1 MTSTQD
7 RTNIQQQTGKE
18 LSRVDG
24 RLKVT
29 GEACYSA
36 EFPLEGIT
44 HGYLIQSTIAK
55 GRIKAIDT
63 STAEYLPGVL
73 AILTHQNAP
82 KLNSLEGAD
91 FDSGYSVE
99 TLLPLQSDRVYYDGQ
114 HIGIVIAQTYEQ
126 ARLAASLTEITY
138 ETEEPIFDLK
148 QALEQPEKHDAEKTL
163 TEESLQSVCGDVVS
177 SALNQASVILEETYT
192 TPLEH
197 HNPMEASA
205 TTAEWHDDEL
215 IVYDSTQ
222 WVVGTQRTL
231 ARCLGLPEE
240 KVWVISHF
248 IGGAFGCKA
257 FFSAHSLLAAI
268 AARKVNRPVRLMLTR
283 QQMFSACGHR
293 PRTIQKL
300 TLAADETGKLTAIR
314 HLTDTETS
322 FVGDFI
328 EPCGTTTTTLLYACP
343 NLEIKHN
350 VARVNVATPTYMRG
364 PGETSGTYAL
374 ESAMDELAYKAG
386 IDPVEFRIINHADRH
401 PQSDKPW
408 SSKHLIECY
417 HRAADAFG
425 WQNRDS
431 RPGSMREGDELI
443 GWGMATAT
451 YRAVRRSAAAKA
463 QILANGRVVVSSATH
478 DLGTGTY
485 TIMTQIAADTL
496 GLPIERVK
504 FELGDTKLP
513 FAFPS
518 GGSSTAASVGPVV
531 RSACEAACLKLIELA
546 IADSESPLYN
556 YAVEKIIT
564 EQGRI
569 FVADSPSVGETYQ
582 EVLQRHNLP
591 FVEAEVLPQDQGAR
605 YKYIAA
611 RNKPG
616 VVEDEGADSEQ
627 FAFQSFG
634 AHFVEVRINPRCHQ
648 VRVTRIVS
656 TFDVGRILNQK
667 TARSQIYGGIIFG
680 IGMALIEETLLD
692 PHSGR
697 VLIHNLADYH
707 VPIQADIP
715 QIEAIFVEKPDYH
728 FNPLGARGIG
738 EISTTGVAAA
748 IANAVYHA
756 TGKRVRDLP
765 ITPDKLL

>member
-1 MTSTQD
+1 MINEMTSTQD
-7 RTNIQQQTGKE
+7 RTKIQQVTGKNI
-18 LSRVDG
+18 SRVDG

-36 EFPLEGIT
+36 EFPLEGIA
-44 HGYLIQSTIAK
+44 HGYLIQSTIAR

-63 STAEYLPGVL
+63 STAEQLPGVL

-82 KLNSLEGAD
+82 KLNSLEGGD
-91 FDSGYSVE
+91 FGSGHAGE
-99 TLLPLQSDRVYYDGQ
+99 NLLPLQSDKVYFDGQ
-114 HIGIVIAQTYEQ
+114 HIGIVIAETYEQ

-138 ETEEPIFDLK
+138 ETEEPVFDLE
-148 QALEQPEKHDAEKTL
+148 QAIEHSEKYEPGERLQPSRGDIEKGI
-163 TEESLQSVCGDVVS
+163 Q
-177 SALNQASVILEETYT
+177 QATVTIEATYT

-197 HNPMEASA
+197 HNPMETSA
-205 TTAEWHDDEL
+205 TTAEWNNDEL
-215 IVYDSTQ
+215 TVYDSTQ
-222 WVVGTQRTL
+222 WVMGTRAML
-231 ARCLGLPEE
+231 AKGLGLSQE
-240 KVWVISHF
+240 KVRVISHF
-248 IGGAFGCKA
+248 VGGGFGCKGY
-257 FFSAHSLLAAI
+257 FWTHPLLAAI

-322 FVGDFI
+322 FVGDHA
-328 EPCGTTTTTLLYACP
+328 EPCGKTTVLLYACP
-343 NLEIKHN
+343 NLEVKHTI
-350 VARVNVATPTYMRG
+350 ARVNIGTPTPMRG

-408 SSKHLIECY
+408 SSKNLIECY
-417 HRAADAFG
+417 RRAADAFG
-425 WQNRDS
+425 WQNRDP
-431 RPGSMREGDELI
+431 RPGSMRDGEDLI

-451 YRAVRRSAAAKA
+451 YPGYRFPASAKA

-485 TIMTQIAADTL
+485 TIMTQVAADTL

-513 FAFPS
+513 QASVS
-518 GGSSTAASVGPVV
+518 GGSSTAASVSPAV
-531 RSACEAACLKLIELA
+531 RSACEAAGFKLIEMA
-546 IADSESPLYN
+546 IADSESPLHN
-556 YAVEKIIT
+556 YAAEDIIT

-569 FVADSPSVGETYQ
+569 FVADSPSIGETYQ

-591 FVEAEVLPQDQGAR
+591 FVEAQVSPQDKGAR
-605 YKYIAA
+605 YQSIAA
-611 RNKPG
+611 RTKPG
-616 VVEDEGADSEQ
+616 VVEDEGADSEK
-627 FAFQSFG
+627 FAFNSFG
-634 AHFVEVRINPRCHQ
+634 AHFVEVRINPRRNQ
-648 VRVTRIVS
+648 VKVTRIVGA
-656 TFDVGRILNQK
+656 FDVGRILNQK
-667 TARSQIYGGIIFG
+667 TARSQIYGGMIFG
-680 IGMALIEETLLD
+680 IGMALMEETLLD

-697 VLIHNLADYH
+697 VIIHNLADYH

-728 FNPLGARGIG
+728 FNPLGVRGIG

-748 IANAVYHA
+748 VANAVYHA

>member
-7 RTNIQQQTGKE
+7 RTKIQQVTGKDI
-18 LSRVDG
+18 SRVDG
-24 RLKVT
+24 RLKVM

-36 EFPLEGIT
+36 EFPLEGIA
-44 HGYLIQSTIAK
+44 HGYLIQSTIAR

-63 STAEYLPGVL
+63 SKAEQLPGVL

-82 KLNSLEGAD
+82 KLNSLEGGD
-91 FDSGYSVE
+91 FSSGMAGE
-99 TLLPLQSDRVYYDGQ
+99 NLLPLQSDRVYFDGQ
-114 HIGIVIAQTYEQ
+114 HIGIVVAETYEQ

-138 ETEEPIFDLK
+138 ATEEPIFELE
-148 QALEQPEKHDAEKTL
+148 QALKHSEKYDAGERLQPSRGDI
-163 TEESLQSVCGDVVS
+163 ESGLDR
-177 SALNQASVILEETYT
+177 ASVTIEETYT

-197 HNPMEASA
+197 HNPMETSA
-205 TTAEWHDDEL
+205 TTAEWNEDEL
-215 IVYDSTQ
+215 TVYDSTQ
-222 WVVGTQRTL
+222 WVMGTRGML
-231 ARCLGLPEE
+231 AKGLGLTDE
-240 KVWVISHF
+240 KVRVISHF
-248 IGGAFGCKA
+248 VGGGFGCKGP
-257 FFSAHSLLAAI
+257 FWTHPLLAAI
-268 AARKVNRPVRLMLTR
+268 AARQVNRPVRLMLTR

-322 FVGDFI
+322 FVGDHA
-328 EPCGTTTTTLLYACP
+328 EPCGMTTTLLYACP
-343 NLEIKHN
+343 NLEVKHN
-350 VARVNVATPTYMRG
+350 IARVNIGTPTPMRG

-408 SSKHLIECY
+408 SSKNLIECY
-417 HRAADAFG
+417 RRAAEAFG
-425 WQNRDS
+425 WQNRNP
-431 RPGSMREGDELI
+431 RPGSMRDGEDLI

-451 YRAVRRSAAAKA
+451 YPGYRFPASAKA

-513 FAFPS
+513 QASVS
-518 GGSSTAASVGPVV
+518 GGSSTAASVSPAV
-531 RSACEAACLKLIELA
+531 RSACEAAGLKLIEMA
-546 IADSESPLYN
+546 IADSESPLHN
-556 YAVEKIIT
+556 YTVEEITT

-569 FVADSPSVGETYQ
+569 FVADSPSIGETYQ

-591 FVEAEVLPQDQGAR
+591 LVEAQVSPQDKGAR
-605 YKYIAA
+605 YKSIAA
-611 RNKPG
+611 RTKPG
-616 VVEDEGADSEQ
+616 VVEDEGGADK
-627 FAFQSFG
+627 FAVNSFG
-634 AHFVEVRINPRCHQ
+634 AHFAEVRVNPRRNQ
-648 VRVTRIVS
+648 VKVTRMVGA
-656 TFDVGRILNQK
+656 FDVGRILNKK

-680 IGMALIEETLLD
+680 IGMALMEETLLD

-697 VLIHNLADYH
+697 VIIHNLADYH

-715 QIEAIFVEKPDYH
+715 EIEAIFVEKPDYH

-748 IANAVYHA
+748 VANAVYHA

>member
-7 RTNIQQQTGKE
+7 RTNIQQKTGKDI
-18 LSRVDG
+18 SRVDG
-24 RLKVT
+24 KLKVT

-36 EFPLEGIT
+36 EFPLEGIA
-44 HGYLIQSTIAK
+44 HGYLIQSTIAR

-63 STAEYLPGVL
+63 SKAEQLPGVL
-73 AILTHQNAP
+73 AILTHKNAP
-82 KLNSLEGAD
+82 KLNSLESGD
-91 FDSGYSVE
+91 FSSGHAGE
-99 TLLPLQSDRVYYDGQ
+99 NFLPLQSDRVYFDGQ
-114 HIGIVIAQTYEQ
+114 HIGIVVAQTYEQ

-138 ETEEPIFDLK
+138 ETEEPVFDLDKALEQSEKYDAGERLQPSRGDVETALK
-148 QALEQPEKHDAEKTL
+148 QA
-163 TEESLQSVCGDVVS
+163 SVT
-177 SALNQASVILEETYT
+177 IEETYT

-197 HNPMEASA
+197 HNPMETSA
-205 TTAEWHDDEL
+205 TIAEWNDDEL
-215 IVYDSTQ
+215 TVYDSTQ
-222 WVVGTQRTL
+222 WVMGTRGML
-231 ARCLGLPEE
+231 AKGLGLPEE
-240 KVWVISHF
+240 KVRVISHF
-248 IGGAFGCKA
+248 VGGGFGCKG
-257 FFSAHSLLAAI
+257 FFWTHPLLAAI

-300 TLAADETGKLTAIR
+300 TLAADDTGKLTAIR
-314 HLTDTETS
+314 HITNTETS
-322 FVGDFI
+322 FVGDHA
-328 EPCGTTTTTLLYACP
+328 EPCGMTTTLLYACP
-343 NLEIKHN
+343 NLEVKHN
-350 VARVNVATPTYMRG
+350 IARVNIGTPTPMRG

-374 ESAMDELAYKAG
+374 ESAIDELAYKAG

-401 PQSDKPW
+401 PHSDKPW
-408 SSKHLIECY
+408 SSKNLIECY
-417 HRAADAFG
+417 RRAADAFG
-425 WQNRDS
+425 WQNRDP
-431 RPGSMREGDELI
+431 RPGSMRDGSDLI

-451 YRAVRRSAAAKA
+451 YPGYRFPAAAKA

-496 GLPIERVK
+496 GLPIEQVK

-513 FAFPS
+513 QAPVS
-518 GGSSTAASVGPVV
+518 GGSCTAASVSPAV
-531 RSACEAACLKLIELA
+531 RSACEAAALKLIEIA

-556 YAVEKIIT
+556 HAVEDIIT

-569 FVADSPSVGETYQ
+569 FVANSPSVGETYQ

-591 FVEAEVLPQDQGAR
+591 FVEAQVSPQDKGAR
-605 YKYIAA
+605 YKSIAA
-611 RNKPG
+611 RTKPG
-616 VVEDEGADSEQ
+616 IAEDEGADSEQ

-634 AHFVEVRINPRCHQ
+634 AHFAEVRINPRRHQ
-648 VRVTRIVS
+648 VKVTRMVGA
-656 TFDVGRILNQK
+656 FDVGRILNQK
-667 TARSQIYGGIIFG
+667 TARSQVYGGIIFG
-680 IGMALIEETLLD
+680 IGMALMEETLLD

-697 VLIHNLADYH
+697 VIIHNLADYH

-728 FNPLGARGIG
+728 LNPLGARGIG

-748 IANAVYHA
+748 VANAVYHA

>member
-1 MTSTQD
+1 MTSTQE
-7 RTNIQQQTGKE
+7 TKIQQVTGKDI
-18 LSRVDG
+18 SRVDG

-55 GRIKAIDT
+55 GRIKVIDT
-63 STAEYLPGVL
+63 STAEQLPGVL

-82 KLNSLEGAD
+82 KLNSLEGGDMA
-91 FDSGYSVE
+91 SGLAGE
-99 TLLPLQSDRVYYDGQ
+99 NLLPLQSDQVYFDGQ
-114 HIGIVIAQTYEQ
+114 HIGIVIAETYEQ

-138 ETEEPIFDLK
+138 ATEEPVFDLE
-148 QALEQPEKHDAEKTL
+148 QAIEHSEKYDAGERLQPSRGDIK
-163 TEESLQSVCGDVVS
+163 SGLQ
-177 SALNQASVILEETYT
+177 QASVTIEETYT

-197 HNPMEASA
+197 HNPMETSA
-205 TTAEWHDDEL
+205 TTAEWNDDEL
-215 IVYDSTQ
+215 TVYDSTQ
-222 WVVGTQRTL
+222 WVMGTRGML
-231 ARCLGLPEE
+231 AKGLGLPKE
-240 KVWVISHF
+240 KVRVISHF
-248 IGGAFGCKA
+248 VGGGFGCKGN
-257 FFSAHSLLAAI
+257 FWTHPLLAAI
-268 AARKVNRPVRLMLTR
+268 AARQVNRPVRLMLTR

-322 FVGDFI
+322 FIGDHA
-328 EPCGTTTTTLLYACP
+328 EPCGMTTTLLYACP
-343 NLEIKHN
+343 NLEVKHN
-350 VARVNVATPTYMRG
+350 IARVNIGTPTPMRG

-425 WQNRDS
+425 WQDRDP
-431 RPGSMREGDELI
+431 RPGSMRDGDDLI

-451 YRAVRRSAAAKA
+451 YPGYRFPASAKA

-513 FAFPS
+513 QASVS
-518 GGSSTAASVGPVV
+518 GGSSTAASVSPAV

-556 YAVEKIIT
+556 YTAENIIT

-569 FVADSPSVGETYQ
+569 FVAESPSIGETYQ

-591 FVEAEVLPQDQGAR
+591 FVEAQVSPQDKGAR
-605 YKYIAA
+605 YKSIAA
-611 RNKPG
+611 RTKPG
-616 VVEDEGADSEQ
+616 VVEDEGGADK
-627 FAFQSFG
+627 FAVNSFG
-634 AHFVEVRINPRCHQ
+634 AHFVEVRINPRRNQ
-648 VRVTRIVS
+648 VKVSRIVGA
-656 TFDVGRILNQK
+656 FDVGRILNQK
-667 TARSQIYGGIIFG
+667 TARSQIYGGTIFG
-680 IGMALIEETLLD
+680 IGMALMEETLLD

-697 VLIHNLADYH
+697 VIIHNLADYH

-715 QIEAIFVEKPDYH
+715 EIEAIFVEKPDYH
-728 FNPLGARGIG
+728 FNPLGVRGIG

-748 IANAVYHA
+748 VANAVYHA

>member
-55 GRIKAIDT
+55 GRIKEIDI
-63 STAEYLPGVL
+63 STAEQLPGVL

-82 KLNSLEGAD
+82 KINSLAGGDMA
-91 FDSGYSVE
+91 SGHAGE
-99 TLLPLQSDRVYYDGQ
+99 NFLPLQSDRVYFDGQ

-138 ETEEPIFDLK
+138 ETEKPIFDLE
-148 QALEQPEKHDAEKTL
+148 QALEESEKHEAEKTM
-163 TEESLQSVCGDVVS
+163 TGESLQPSRGNVS
-177 SALNQASVILEETYT
+177 SALNQATVTIEETYT

-197 HNPMEASA
+197 HNPMETSA
-205 TTAEWHDDEL
+205 TTAEWNDDEL
-215 IVYDSTQ
+215 TVYDSTQ
-222 WVVGTQRTL
+222 WVMGTRGML
-231 ARCLGLPEE
+231 AKGLGLPEE
-240 KVWVISHF
+240 KVRVISHF
-248 IGGAFGCKA
+248 VGGGFGCKG
-257 FFSAHSLLAAI
+257 FFWTHPLLAAI

-386 IDPVEFRIINHADRH
+386 IDPLEFRIINHADRH

-417 HRAADAFG
+417 HLAADAFG
-425 WQNRDS
+425 WQNRDP
-431 RPGSMREGDELI
+431 RPGSMRDGSDLI

-451 YRAVRRSAAAKA
+451 YPGYRFPASAKA

-496 GLPIERVK
+496 GLPIEQVK

-513 FAFPS
+513 QASVS
-518 GGSSTAASVGPVV
+518 GGSSTAASVSPAV
-531 RSACEAACLKLIELA
+531 RSACEAAGLKLIEMA
-546 IADSESPLYN
+546 IADSESPLHN
-556 YAVEKIIT
+556 YAVEDIAT

-582 EVLQRHNLP
+582 EVLQRRNLP
-591 FVEAEVLPQDQGAR
+591 SVEAEVSPQDQGAR

-634 AHFVEVRINPRCHQ
+634 AHFVEVRINPRRNQ
-648 VRVTRIVS
+648 VKVTRMVGA
-656 TFDVGRILNQK
+656 FDVGRILNQK
-667 TARSQIYGGIIFG
+667 TARSQIYGGTIFG
-680 IGMALIEETLLD
+680 IGMALMEETLLD

-748 IANAVYHA
+748 VANAVYHA